1 MLRLDINIVWTI
13 LNLLIIFAIV
23 KIFLIKPIHKILD
36 ERQAQADSMLTDAVK
51 AKEEAEAL
59 GLAGAPA
66 SPEAPAAP
74 KEPPAAEI
82 KAELDALGV
91 AYAKKAK
98 KADLKELLAEAKAG
112 AAPEGDQRD
121 DDAAD
126 DEPDSEEEAGDGGD
140 E

>member
-1 MLRLDINIVWTI
+1 MFTCPERVIRDGKLVC
-13 LNLLIIFAIV
+13 FAGQV
-23 KIFLIKPIHKILD
+23 MS
-36 ERQAQADSMLTDAVK
+36 E
-51 AKEEAEAL
+51 EEAEAL

-74 KEPPAAEI
+74 KEPTAAEI
-82 KAELDALGV
+82 KAELEALGV
-91 AYAKKAK
+91 SYDKKAK

-112 AAPEGDQRD
+112 AAREGDQSD

-126 DEPDSEEEAGDGGD
+126 DEPGSEEEAGDGGD